1 MPDVH
6 PPTSLPAAILLAV
19 LPVFAAPATAQTD
32 NAALYQRNCAGCHGP
47 ERQGTGLGPPLSLAS
62 YRYGGTR
69 ADIVRVIGNGIASQG
84 MPAFGATLSAGE
96 ITALAG
102 LLPARD
108 GDRAPEADED
118 TDEEAAEEDAPP
130 REFDAVPGVHDTLD
144 YALRVELFAD
154 GLETVWS
161 MAFLDAD
168 TVLVSERTGRLR
180 VVRRGVLQPQPVTG
194 VPPVYVHDHRWNQA
208 GLFDIA
214 LDPDYA
220 RNGWIYL
227 SYAHPLEATGPE
239 GGRLAMTRVVRGR
252 LRGNAWVDQETVYEA
267 DHAHYGEPFWHF
279 GGRMAFDPQGH
290 LYVSV
295 GDRGVQEFSREPG
308 RPSGKIHR
316 LRPGAGAAPDN
327 PFAGQADALATVYSL
342 GHRNPQGMAFEPG
355 TGRLWATEHGP
366 RGGDEF
372 NIVRRGGD
380 YGWPVVSHGIN
391 YDGTVLTPDR
401 RADGVEQPAWF
412 WRPSIGVSGLAFY
425 HGAQF
430 PLWRGKALVTALAPR
445 QLRLLTLDGERVQH
459 EEVVLTTQGRPYEPV
474 VGPDGAIYIVTDD
487 PGQILRLTAQ
497 QERPQ

>member
-1 MPDVH
+1 MPDARRSSSVA
-6 PPTSLPAAILLAV
+6 PMLLLGVLAV
-19 LPVFAAPATAQTD
+19 AAAPAAAQTD
-32 NAALYQRNCAGCHGP
+32 AATLYQRNCASCHG
-47 ERQGTGLGPPLSLAS
+47 EGRQGTGLGPPLSPAT

-69 ADIVRVIGNGIASQG
+69 ADIARVITNGIASQG
-84 MPAFGATLSAGE
+84 MPAFAPTLSAAE
-96 ITALAG
+96 IGAIAE

-108 GDRAPEADED
+108 ADRAPE
-118 TDEEAAEEDAPP
+118 DEEAPAAEEAPA

-144 YALRVELFAD
+144 YAVRVELFAD

-168 TVLVSERTGRLR
+168 TVLVSERPGRLR

-194 VPPVYVHDHRWNQA
+194 VPEVYVHEHRWNQA

-214 LDPDYA
+214 LDPDYG

-227 SYAHPLEATGPE
+227 SYAHPLDATGPE

-279 GGRMAFDPQGH
+279 GGRLAFDPQGR
-290 LYVSV
+290 LYLSV
-295 GDRGVQEFSREPG
+295 GDRGAQELSREPG

-316 LRPGAGAAPDN
+316 LQPGAAPPADN
-327 PFAGQADALATVYSL
+327 PFHGRADALATVFSL

-366 RGGDEF
+366 RGGDEL
-372 NIVRRGGD
+372 NLVRRGGD

-425 HGAQF
+425 DGDRF

-445 QLRLLTLDGERVQH
+445 QLRLLTLDGDRVQH
-459 EEVVLTTQGRPYEPV
+459 EEIVLTTRGRPYEPV
-474 VGPDGAIYIVTDD
+474 VGPDGAIYLVTDD

>member
-1 MPDVH
+1 MPDVRRSLCVA
-6 PPTSLPAAILLAV
+6 PTLLLGVLAAV
-19 LPVFAAPATAQTD
+19 AAPAAAQTD
-32 NAALYQRNCAGCHGP
+32 AAALYQRNCASCHGAD
-47 ERQGTGLGPPLSLAS
+47 RLGTGLGPPLSSAT

-69 ADIVRVIGNGIASQG
+69 ADIARVITNGIASQG
-84 MPAFGATLSAGE
+84 MPAFAPTLSAAE
-96 ITALAG
+96 IAAIAE

-108 GDRAPEADED
+108 ADRAPEEDEP
-118 TDEEAAEEDAPP
+118 AAEEAPA

-144 YALRVELFAD
+144 YAVRVELFAD

-168 TVLVSERTGRLR
+168 TVLVSERPGRLR

-194 VPPVYVHDHRWNQA
+194 VPEVYVHEHRWNQA
-208 GLFDIA
+208 GMFDIA
-214 LDPDYA
+214 LDPDYG

-227 SYAHPLEATGPE
+227 SHAHPLDATGPE

-279 GGRMAFDPQGH
+279 GGRLAFDPQGR
-290 LYVSV
+290 LYLSV
-295 GDRGVQEFSREPG
+295 GDRGAHELSREPG

-316 LRPGAGAAPDN
+316 LQPGAAPPADN
-327 PFAGQADALATVYSL
+327 PFHGRADALATVFSV

-366 RGGDEF
+366 RGGDEL
-372 NIVRRGGD
+372 NLVRRGGD

-425 HGAQF
+425 EGDRF

-445 QLRLLTLDGERVQH
+445 QLRLLTLDGDRVQH
-459 EEVVLTTQGRPYEPV
+459 EEIVLTTRGRPYEPV
-474 VGPDGAIYIVTDD
+474 VGPDGAIYLVTDD